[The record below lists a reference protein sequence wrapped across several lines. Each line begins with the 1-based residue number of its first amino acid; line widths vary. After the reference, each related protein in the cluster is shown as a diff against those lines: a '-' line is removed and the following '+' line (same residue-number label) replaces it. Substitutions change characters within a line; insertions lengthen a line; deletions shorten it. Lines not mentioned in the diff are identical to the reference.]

1 MNSVHGSRTGT
12 EWGKSP
18 MGNRCVRLEKQL
30 LHSLPTCYGSPVN
43 ADEGSLCVQDWET
56 TATEGPSPAFRGHSN
71 H

>member
-43 ADEGSLCVQDWET
+43 ADEGSLCVQDW
-56 TATEGPSPAFRGHSN
+56 
-71 H
+71 